1 MKSNKPRKADRDGL
15 YQRKGKGPWYHRYVN
30 ADGKPLARST
40 GCASY
45 NEAKQERVKFLEKL
59 KRNELPNSRARWTL
73 KAAVDQF
80 LADRKYR
87 VKPGS
92 YRSEVC
98 ITGSL
103 LKVLGSDRRLEDLAS
118 LDVIRRY
125 QNVRLAAGIK
135 SKTVN
140 NEVQALATIMDEAEL
155 WDGNLRRQYK
165 KRGKLR
171 VDAND
176 EIAALTSEEQQRML
190 LVARSADPNAV
201 APYAAV
207 LSFSTGM
214 RHKEIRQLQISAIQN
229 LDSEFPMIR
238 VRRSTTK
245 TNAGA
250 RPVSLDSM
258 AVWAIRKLL
267 DRARRLGATEPD
279 HYLLPTFLAQHCRPT
294 DPLYKKGDGFDPA
307 HPMTTWQKEWNTFRK
322 AAKIE
327 HRHFHLLRHTYITRA
342 AEAGVPLAITQAQVG
357 HMSAALTAHY
367 THISERAI
375 HKAAHRIELH
385 SADLMK
391 HLGLTSTP
399 EIEVYQ

>member
-1 MKSNKPRKADRDGL
+1 MKSKPRRKDRDGL
-15 YQRKGKGPWYHRYVN
+15 YQRAGKGSWYFRYET
-30 ADGKPLARST
+30 ADGSTFTRST
-40 GCASY
+40 SCASY

-87 VKPGS
+87 IKPGS

-98 ITGSL
+98 ITGTL
-103 LKVLGSDRRLEDLAS
+103 AKVLGSDRRLEDLAS

-135 SKTVN
+135 TKTVN
-140 NEVQALATIMDEAEL
+140 NEVQALSTILDEAEL

-176 EIAALTSEEQQRML
+176 EIAALTSEEQQRL
-190 LVARSADPNAV
+190 LLIARSADPNGV
-201 APYAAV
+201 APHAAV

-229 LDSEFPMIR
+229 LDSEFPIIR

-267 DRARRLGATEPD
+267 DRARRLGSTDPD
-279 HYLLPTFLAQHCRPT
+279 HYLLPTLLERHSRAH
-294 DPLYKKGDGFDPA
+294 DPLHGKGEGYDPNY
-307 HPMTTWQKEWNTFRK
+307 PMSSWQKEWNTFRT
-322 AAKIE
+322 AAGIK

-357 HMSAALTAHY
+357 HMSQALNAHY

-375 HKAAHRIELH
+375 HKAAHRIELR
-385 SADLMK
+385 SEDLMK

-399 EIEVYQ
+399 GTEVRQ